1 MNAIEAR
8 STLQLMER
16 LQPMAALPNHYL
28 AQLVMHCTRQVLD
41 RTSAPI
47 VTQETSRKLIYL
59 VRGEAKLEFSD
70 GSFRVM
76 VGGTGETA
84 HPLGRNGERMLAFK
98 PITEIE
104 ILQLD
109 EEPLDIMLTWDQLA
123 ESGEK
128 TTSKTVRPG
137 FTGRF
142 SFQQLTQ
149 GVLSKL
155 PIAHI
160 GELLQ
165 YFERIDVKKG
175 QTIVKQDDPG
185 DYYYLIDSGRCTVTR
200 LVSGGVMQLADL
212 GSGDAFGE
220 EALVAEAPRNAT
232 VTMKTD
238 GVLLRLNKTDFVA
251 LLREPLLQWIDW
263 DQAQN
268 RIVEGACWV
277 DVRCPAEFQHDGLQ
291 GASNVPL
298 NELRRMLPSLDVSK
312 EYLVYCQ
319 TGRRS
324 SAAAFLM
331 SQRGLRAMVLAGGLN
346 GRHQPFQGR
355 VSP

>member
-1 MNAIEAR
+1 MNTIEVL

-16 LQPMAALPNHYL
+16 LQPMAALPRHHL
-28 AQLVMHCTRQVLD
+28 AQLAVHCTRQTLG
-41 RTSAPI
+41 RASAPI
-47 VTQETSRKLIYL
+47 LAQENSRKLVYL

-76 VGGTGETA
+76 VGATSETI
-84 HPLGRNGERMLAFK
+84 HPLGRNGEQLLAFK

-109 EEPLDIMLTWDQLA
+109 EELLDIMLTWDQL
-123 ESGEK
+123 SDPGK
-128 TTSKTVRPG
+128 KGIPMGTRPG
-137 FTGRF
+137 ATDRF
-142 SFQQLTQ
+142 SVQQLTQ
-149 GVLSKL
+149 GVLAKL
-155 PIAHI
+155 PVAHI

-165 YFERIDVKKG
+165 RFERIEVKKG
-175 QTIVKQDDPG
+175 QIIVKQDDPG
-185 DYYYLIDSGRCTVTR
+185 DYYYLIDSGRCTVAR
-200 LVSGGVMQLADL
+200 SVPGGVIQLADL
-212 GSGDAFGE
+212 NSGDAFGE
-220 EALVAEAPRNAT
+220 EALVAEVPRNAT

-238 GVLLRLNKTDFVA
+238 GVLLRLSKTDFVA

-263 DQAQN
+263 DHA
-268 RIVEGACWV
+268 RLRVTEGACWV
-277 DVRCPAEFQHDGLQ
+277 DVRCPAEFQYDGLP

-298 NELRRMLPSLDVSK
+298 NELRRMLPSLEVSK

-331 SQRGLRAMVLAGGLN
+331 SQRGLRAMVLTGGLKSC
-346 GRHQPFQGR
+346 HQSLPGR
-355 VSP
+355 VFQ

>member
-16 LQPMAALPNHYL
+16 LQPMAALPGHYL
-28 AQLVMHCTRQVLD
+28 AQLAVHCTRRVLD
-41 RTSAPI
+41 RAAAP
-47 VTQETSRKLIYL
+47 VVAQEDSRKLIYL

-76 VGGTGETA
+76 VGGTSETT
-84 HPLGRNGERMLAFK
+84 HPLGRNGERLLAFK

-123 ESGEK
+123 DPGEK
-128 TTSKTVRPG
+128 GTPMGTRPG
-137 FTGRF
+137 DKGRF
-142 SFQQLTQ
+142 SVQQLTQ
-149 GVLSKL
+149 GVLAKL
-155 PIAHI
+155 PVAHI

-165 YFERIDVKKG
+165 CFERIEVKKG
-175 QTIVKQDDPG
+175 QVIVKQDDPG

-200 LVSGGVMQLADL
+200 AVAGGVIQLADL
-212 GSGDAFGE
+212 NSGDAFGE

-238 GVLLRLNKTDFVA
+238 GVLLRLSKTDFVT

-263 DQAQN
+263 DQAQS
-268 RIVEGACWV
+268 RIAGGACWV
-277 DVRCPAEFQHDGLQ
+277 DVRCPAEFQYDGLP
-291 GASNVPL
+291 GASNLPL
-298 NELRRMLPSLDVSK
+298 NELRRMLSSLDASK

-331 SQRGLRAMVLAGGLN
+331 SQGGLRAMVLTGGFK
-346 GRHQPFQGR
+346 GRHQSLPGG
-355 VSP
+355 VSQ